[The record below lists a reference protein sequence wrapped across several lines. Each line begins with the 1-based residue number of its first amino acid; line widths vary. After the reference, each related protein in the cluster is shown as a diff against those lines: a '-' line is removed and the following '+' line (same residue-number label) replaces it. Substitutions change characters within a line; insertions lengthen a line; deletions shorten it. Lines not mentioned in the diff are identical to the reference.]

1 MLLDGLEPE
10 LHSRGTG
17 RSGAGSSD
25 WRGAGGPGAGG
36 EGARAGSCGSWGTR
50 LGSDGNG
57 PRTGL
62 SWGLRNGARTSSS
75 GPGAGSNW
83 PGRLGSNRSGPGLEG
98 GVEDGEGSWARSS
111 GLLLQTSTTK
121 VDERLLELDG
131 SGLSLDLLH
140 LRLGRSSGLRLGKVD
155 SGYGRSRSHGTR

>member
-1 MLLDGLEPE
+1 MLDGLEPE
-10 LHSRGTG
+10 LHSGGTG
-17 RSGAGSSD
+17 RSGASGSNGS
-25 WRGAGGPGAGG
+25 WASGPGAGG
-36 EGARAGSCGSWGTR
+36 NGARAGSYG

-57 PRTGL
+57 SGTGL

>member
-17 RSGAGSSD
+17 RSGAGGSD
-25 WRGAGGPGAGG
+25 GR
-36 EGARAGSCGSWGTR
+36 GARAGSCGSGGTR

-57 PRTGL
+57 SRTGL
-62 SWGLRNGARTSSS
+62 SGGLRNGARTSSN

-83 PGRLGSNRSGPGLEG
+83 PGGLGSNRSGPGLEV
-98 GVEDGEGSWARSS
+98 GVEDGEGSGARSS
-111 GLLLQTSTTK
+111 GLLHTSTTK

-140 LRLGRSSGLRLGKVD
+140 LRLGGGSSGLRLGKID